1 VKLVDEVIEKVKS
14 AKPDDAKAAI
24 TQVVSNWLSDKNR
37 NLPEKSARVNTVL
50 VVGVNGTGKTTSVA
64 KLANR
69 LKSDGNS
76 VLLAAAD
83 TFRAAATDQLQTW
96 ANRIGIEVVTGEVN
110 SDPASVAF
118 SAISKAT
125 ELKINYLIVDTAGR
139 LHTKQNLMN
148 ELGKVIR
155 VVEKPTIPKSNKA
168 LVGLYK
174 IQASQVL
181 FECLESNITN
191 NYRTKGEFHLT
202 DGLQC
207 MIEKGI
213 AFKAFKVNN
222 WFDCGKKD
230 VLLETSSMLL
240 KRAGSEINQQQF
252 ENTIIIDPVN
262 IATNCII
269 KNAIIGPNV
278 AVGEGTSIQNAIIRD
293 SIIGEFTKLEEVV
306 LHHSVVG
313 SDAFIKGSS
322 QSLNIG
328 DNTEI
333 DLS

>member
-1 VKLVDEVIEKVKS
+1 MSLFKRLVTSLRSGSVSADEWDQIRSNLISSDLGVKLVDEVIEKAKS

-37 NLPEKSARVNTVL
+37 KLPEKSARVNTVL

-125 ELKINYLIVDTAGR
+125 GLNINYLIVDTAGR
-139 LHTKQNLMN
+139 LHTKQNLMD

-155 VVEKPTIPKSNKA
+155 VVEKHSPIDEVLLVIDATTGQNGINQA
-168 LVGLYK
+168 LTFIEAVNVTGL
-174 IQASQVL
+174 V
-181 FECLESNITN
+181 ITKLDGSA
-191 NYRTKGEFHLT
+191 KGGIALA
-202 DGLQC
+202 
-207 MIEKGI
+207 IEKMTSVPIKFIGTGEAISDLAPFDPGSYI
-213 AFKAFKVNN
+213 ASL
-222 WFDCGKKD
+222 FD
-230 VLLETSSMLL
+230 
-240 KRAGSEINQQQF
+240 
-252 ENTIIIDPVN
+252 
-262 IATNCII
+262 
-269 KNAIIGPNV
+269 
-278 AVGEGTSIQNAIIRD
+278 
-293 SIIGEFTKLEEVV
+293 
-306 LHHSVVG
+306 
-313 SDAFIKGSS
+313 
-322 QSLNIG
+322 
-328 DNTEI
+328 
-333 DLS
+333 